1 MITRCARWFFL
12 IEYIVFMIECSAL
25 LMEYR
30 ALLIEYIVFM
40 IECSALLME
49 YRALLIDCTDTDT
62 DSDMYKDPTQN

>member
-1 MITRCARWFFL
+1 
-12 IEYIVFMIECSAL
+12 
-25 LMEYR
+25 MEYR